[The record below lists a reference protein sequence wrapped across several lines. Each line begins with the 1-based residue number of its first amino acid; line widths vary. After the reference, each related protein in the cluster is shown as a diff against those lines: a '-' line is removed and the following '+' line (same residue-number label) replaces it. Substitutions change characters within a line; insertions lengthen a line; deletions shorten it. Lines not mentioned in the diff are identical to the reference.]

1 MPSSGRPT
9 LSVQPRLTNGRKPV
23 RQLNYY
29 EAQTR
34 VTREEIG
41 EWNMFFPS
49 LVIDD
54 DRDSVS
60 GLKLLYCTYIRCQA
74 EDKTVAGKIGE
85 ISVRF
90 ELNPPTPPPPP
101 RVTTFFIRSI
111 KYGSCTSSSFTQ
123 LPLFGW
129 GRASQLLIH
138 SSEWANSDMGE
149 SSFVNFRIR
158 WRHCP
163 SCLTQWPL
171 L

>member
-1 MPSSGRPT
+1 M
-9 LSVQPRLTNGRKPV
+9 

-54 DRDSVS
+54 DRDS

-74 EDKTVAGKIGE
+74 EDKTIAGKIGE

-90 ELNPPTPPPPP
+90 ELNPPPPTPPQFNY
-101 RVTTFFIRSI
+101 FFYS
-111 KYGSCTSSSFTQ
+111 K
-123 LPLFGW
+123 
-129 GRASQLLIH
+129 H
-138 SSEWANSDMGE
+138 
-149 SSFVNFRIR
+149 
-158 WRHCP
+158 
-163 SCLTQWPL
+163 
-171 L
+171 